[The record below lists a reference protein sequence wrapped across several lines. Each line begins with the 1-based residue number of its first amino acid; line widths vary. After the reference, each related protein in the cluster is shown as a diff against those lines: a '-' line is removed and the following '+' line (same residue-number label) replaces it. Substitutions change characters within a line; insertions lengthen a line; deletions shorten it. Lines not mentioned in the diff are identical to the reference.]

1 MNKVDHNI
9 ELSQYTTMA
18 TRMEQNIGKEDDEE
32 EQGTVSRIRGG
43 IMGQLTRVAS
53 ILKSKT
59 EWTLTEL
66 QIRIQNLER
75 NI

>member
-18 TRMEQNIGKEDDEE
+18 TRMEQNIGKEDEE